1 MSTIV
6 AEKKILNNQKQDLY
20 LYVSEFLHKNVGLEL
35 TRSRFELLE
44 KEINTIL
51 DIALDFNPKF
61 SVNASQLEDLI
72 HIFSNHETSF
82 YRHAEHFDILYNEI
96 FPSFFGDN
104 PDKPI
109 RIWSAACSYGQEVY
123 SIAILLEEFLDRELY
138 LRARKLINTENIQAK
153 HRNISITGTDI
164 SKNVIEFAQNGV
176 YSLKELDRN
185 LSKAYR
191 ILLDNYC
198 IIKHDRLL
206 VSNLIKS
213 QVEFKV
219 YNLLQS
225 NFQEKFDI
233 IFCRNVLIY
242 FKPEVQSKVIQKMV
256 ENLNTGGYIFIGP
269 SETIFGM
276 EAELETIHSGHCVFY
291 RKLGI

>member
-1 MSTIV
+1 MSTNV
-6 AEKKILNNQKQDLY
+6 AEKNQLNIEKQDLY
-20 LYVSEFLHKNVGLEL
+20 LYVSDFLHKNVGLEL
-35 TRSRFELLE
+35 TRSRFQLLE

-61 SVNASQLEDLI
+61 SVTNSQLEDLI

-82 YRHAEHFDILYNEI
+82 YRHAEHFAILYSEI
-96 FPSFFGDN
+96 FPTFFGDN

-123 SIAILLEEFLDRELY
+123 SLAILLEEFLDKELY
-138 LRARKLINTENIQAK
+138 LRARKLITTENIQAK

-164 SKNVIEFAQNGV
+164 SKSVIAFAQNGV
-176 YSLKELDRN
+176 YSLKELERN
-185 LSKAYR
+185 LSKVYR

-198 IIKHDRLL
+198 IIKHDRLHI
-206 VSNLIKS
+206 SNLIKS

-225 NFQEKFDI
+225 NFQDKFDI

-242 FKPEVQSKVIQKMV
+242 FKNDTQSKVIQKLV
-256 ENLNTGGYIFIGP
+256 QNLNPGGFIFIGP

-276 EAELETIHSGHCVFY
+276 EKELETIHSGNCVFY